1 MLILKKPDTAE
12 MDIITMV
19 HCVCCICTNQETV
32 PAASKDT
39 GAIQLQKLGW
49 RAYERDDETGANA
62 CPACVKELEEIEAE
76 DNMMEQ

>member
-19 HCVCCICTNQETV
+19 HCICCNCTNEETIQ
-32 PAASKDT
+32 AMSKDA

-49 RAYERDDETGANA
+49 RAYEKEGETGANA
-62 CPACVKELEEIEAE
+62 CPVCVKELEEIEEEENAE
-76 DNMMEQ
+76 